1 MAPISGQLRELQAEI
16 QGYADEFRLDYFTQL
31 FEIVDYEQMCEI
43 AAYGGFPVR
52 YPHWRFGMEYDH
64 MIKSHTYGLSK
75 IYELVINTDPC
86 YAYLLEGN
94 SFADQK
100 LVMCHVYGHNDFFK
114 NNRYFAPTDR
124 RMIDVMANNASR
136 VRRYMD
142 RHGVV
147 TVESFID
154 VCLSIDNLID
164 PWTVFREPA
173 GAK

>member
-16 QGYADEFRLDYFTQL
+16 QGYADEYRLDYFTQV

-86 YAYLLEGN
+86 YAYLLGQQP
-94 SFADQK
+94 SSRSWSCPRVWAPR
-100 LVMCHVYGHNDFFK
+100 LFK
-114 NNRYFAPTDR
+114 TTGSRTPT
-124 RMIDVMANNASR
+124 
-136 VRRYMD
+136 
-142 RHGVV
+142 G
-147 TVESFID
+147 E
-154 VCLSIDNLID
+154 
-164 PWTVFREPA
+164 
-173 GAK
+173 